1 MKADAWD
8 AVESCSVILHKIN
21 EETMGMLQS
30 KEEKEKQIK
39 DKSRDDADSSNSS
52 CSSNFK
58 DTDETHSD
66 SFSSDIHNYEDAEQ
80 KIDELLNITNKDFSK
95 DENDNKKA
103 QEQTT
108 EDMKPEVKIT
118 NPLKEQNDTS
128 AATTNENLVKSES
141 ASNQREELFEIQ
153 RSKKE
158 NEKKQWGLKTET
170 ATSNKKER
178 KQNASISIPKIKVNT
193 KGIKKKKTIK
203 KNKPQKKKKR
213 FFGKGSFFSKKS
225 KDKTNQK
232 KQATS
237 SNPSLSNV
245 NMIEKK
251 PSEQSSQPQ
260 IKNDTIQQK
269 QKPKRS
275 SKKKFSFFSS
285 GKKKKYKKPSTK
297 KTDKQQMKTDV
308 KKETKLNQ
316 EKNNDKN
323 RSQSKKNPDSSQD
336 QESFAQYSLD
346 DDVKKIL
353 SITDELLAQLPDQVI
368 EDFASSEDFQLYQKV
383 MSKYQIK

>member
-1 MKADAWD
+1 MAGEVKDRVTLGTLVGWQKAH
-8 AVESCSVILHKIN
+8 ILREGKIARGDLGPTRG
-21 EETMGMLQS
+21 EEY
-30 KEEKEKQIK
+30 
-39 DKSRDDADSSNSS
+39 NSS
-52 CSSNFK
+52 LPGPCSGF
-58 DTDETHSD
+58 
-66 SFSSDIHNYEDAEQ
+66 
-80 KIDELLNITNKDFSK
+80 
-95 DENDNKKA
+95 
-103 QEQTT
+103 
-108 EDMKPEVKIT
+108 
-118 NPLKEQNDTS
+118 
-128 AATTNENLVKSES
+128 
-141 ASNQREELFEIQ
+141 
-153 RSKKE
+153 
-158 NEKKQWGLKTET
+158 
-170 ATSNKKER
+170 
-178 KQNASISIPKIKVNT
+178 
-193 KGIKKKKTIK
+193 
-203 KNKPQKKKKR
+203 KKKKR